1 MSDDTERNLPLDP
14 TDLETTGVLEETRRR
29 SRLHSATTEILGQE
43 AGPARSADSPIPHGT
58 ERVPRVGM
66 RSGLV
71 TLFLAIAAFGAALA
85 LTAWFLRH

>member
-1 MSDDTERNLPLDP
+1 MSDDTQRNLPLDP
-14 TDLETTGVLEETRRR
+14 RELETTGVMEEAVRRDQV
-29 SRLHSATTEILGQE
+29 HDATTKLLGAQQSTAE
-43 AGPARSADSPIPHGT
+43 PPDPARLPGT

-85 LTAWFLRH
+85 LTAWFLRR